1 MSFLSSWSGL
11 EATFT
16 LKISYDKLVAIVRVD
31 TIDAIF
37 VFANSLTS
45 FISLG
50 QNTVVKAKQHLEEA
64 RITLLAS

>member
-1 MSFLSSWSGL
+1 M
-11 EATFT
+11 
-16 LKISYDKLVAIVRVD
+16 AIVRVD

-37 VFANSLTS
+37 CFRKSLTS

-50 QNTVVKAKQHLEEA
+50 QNTVVKAKQHLEGA